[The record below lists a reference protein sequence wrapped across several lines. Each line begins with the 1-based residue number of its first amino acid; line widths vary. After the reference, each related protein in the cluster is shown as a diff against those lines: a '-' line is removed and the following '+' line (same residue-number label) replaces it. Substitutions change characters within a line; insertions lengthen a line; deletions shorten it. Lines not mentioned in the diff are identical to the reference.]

1 MSAMDERTRLLSSS
15 SSGHGGAPPAAR
27 ITARQWLILSVLLVA
42 TLSSSFA
49 VCLFPPFFPRIS
61 EEAGFGASVYGFIIG
76 TNCLTSF
83 LVTPFIGKQLKAVGV
98 RFALIVGML
107 TGGVCCLLSGFLE
120 FFNPGIEFVVLA
132 VLIRVVHATGNAL
145 VITATFTFTAVEFQ
159 VPKILQSKLP
169 EVLASKS
176 KVQ

>member
-1 MSAMDERTRLLSSS
+1 MDERTRLLKGS
-15 SSGHGGAPPAAR
+15 GAPNNGLDAEAAAAASDGGKTSEAMRRREDDDDSGGSQSSRQPSDRR

-83 LVTPFIGKQLKAVGV
+83 LVTPFIGKQLKG
-98 RFALIVGML
+98 RY
-107 TGGVCCLLSGFLE
+107 TYD
-120 FFNPGIEFVVLA
+120 
-132 VLIRVVHATGNAL
+132 VH
-145 VITATFTFTAVEFQ
+145 
-159 VPKILQSKLP
+159 KILGFFDPLSHLCPQNLDCLSAKLGDLWTP
-169 EVLASKS
+169 RSLSMDVIC
-176 KVQ
+176 V